1 MSGLNRRNSRTRSTS
16 SYQQVPED
24 QLFQTEEVHEM
35 TESNKKLEDK
45 SSKVDWLSTV
55 NIGTELLEN
64 KGSVARDHVCF
75 NIFTLTHKNTNQ
87 LI

>member
-1 MSGLNRRNSRTRSTS
+1 
-16 SYQQVPED
+16 
-24 QLFQTEEVHEM
+24 M